1 MKSLQLSAPH
11 IIAMVGIPGAG
22 KTQFATEF
30 AEMFHAPRLDSDIL
44 SELSGD
50 AAAVDATAGTLLKEL
65 MKTRQ
70 TVVFEGATERRV
82 WRAELM
88 KLAQQAGYKVL
99 FVWVQ
104 TDAVTAKQRWLKLR
118 RKDEASFQHKLS
130 QFSAP
135 HTSEPYVVI
144 SGRHTYSTQA
154 RAVLTRLSATSRP
167 STAQR
172 VTSDPYGRATA

>member
-104 TDAVTAKQRWLKLR
+104 TDAATAKQRWLKAR
-118 RKDEASFQHKLS
+118 GGDIATFDQKMK

-135 HTSEPYVVI
+135 HDSEPCLVI
-144 SGRHTYSTQA
+144 SGRHTFNSQA
-154 RAVLTRLSATSRP
+154 KALLRRLSEPRPTAPRP
-167 STAQR
+167 SSIAI
-172 VTSDPYGRATA
+172 G